1 MKKKNNILVYGY
13 GRWAKIYINY
23 LRKYK
28 FKTYIFTRQ
37 KTLYKN
43 YNFISKKDYLKKLNI
58 KKIFIINKT
67 SDHLESLEYFLSY
80 KIPILIE
87 KPLDHNIYNV
97 KINTL
102 KTLFFYHYNFHLLII
117 FLFKKKILKDNIL
130 KFDLIWHDKV
140 GDKKYNEKMYF
151 IEDVFYHFYSVIS
164 IFFNP
169 KYFFIKKKKNLKIS
183 KSKISFEILNIKFS
197 LKTKKNYIKKERIL
211 KITTMKNLYIVNF
224 TKIND
229 IRIYRDNKVI
239 KKFKK
244 NQELIKKQIN
254 FFIKDEKKINKN
266 KLINLKILINNLK
279 QIRNYLKV

>member
-97 KINTL
+97 KNKHIKNFVFL
-102 KTLFFYHYNFHLLII
+102 SLQFSFADYFFYL
-117 FLFKKKILKDNIL
+117 
-130 KFDLIWHDKV
+130 
-140 GDKKYNEKMYF
+140 
-151 IEDVFYHFYSVIS
+151 
-164 IFFNP
+164 
-169 KYFFIKKKKNLKIS
+169 KKN
-183 KSKISFEILNIKFS
+183 IK
-197 LKTKKNYIKKERIL
+197 R
-211 KITTMKNLYIVNF
+211 
-224 TKIND
+224 
-229 IRIYRDNKVI
+229 
-239 KKFKK
+239 
-244 NQELIKKQIN
+244 
-254 FFIKDEKKINKN
+254 
-266 KLINLKILINNLK
+266 
-279 QIRNYLKV
+279 